1 MQKLSAL
8 FIVMLLVALGFSVS
22 AQDRIVTLSG
32 DTISGR
38 LTRVTNNYLQYET
51 VMDGV
56 KATGRINRNHVQSWT
71 KTEIGPTTQLSALP
85 GYEQGRF
92 RIALF
97 GGYGYRTASTK
108 VAQQNLVNTGFSPEA
123 AKSYYRS
130 FKFGMQGGGQVHYMF
145 WEQNGLGI
153 DYNFFYSK
161 ASALGNMDPGDGY
174 TRIYGTMREDIYTHF
189 TGLSWYAHQW
199 ISPARL
205 KYYSLFSVGLAMYRN
220 ETRIIYSPVLLT
232 GNALG
237 TNLETGLEYFFSEKI
252 AAGLGLSYFQSTL
265 GKVTVNNGNSIQKV
279 ELEDKQREGLGR
291 LNLSAGLKIYF

>member
-1 MQKLSAL
+1 MQKLSVLFLVILLMAL
-8 FIVMLLVALGFSVS
+8 VVSVA
-22 AQDRIVTLSG
+22 AQDRIVTISG
-32 DTISGR
+32 DTITGR
-38 LTRVTNNYLQYET
+38 ITRVNNNSIQYET
-51 VMDGV
+51 ILEGV
-56 KATGRINRNHVQSWT
+56 KSPGRIHRSHVQSWT
-71 KTEIGPTTQLSALP
+71 KNETGSLP
-85 GYEQGRF
+85 ELPAMKGYEQGHF
-92 RIALF
+92 RVALQ
-97 GGYGYRTASTK
+97 GGYGYRTGSTK
-108 VAQQNLVNTGFSPEA
+108 EARQKLINTGFSSEA
-123 AKSYYRS
+123 ANSYYRAI
-130 FKFGMQGGGQVHYMF
+130 KFGMQGGVQIHYMF
-145 WEQNGLGI
+145 WKLNGLGI
-153 DYNFFYSK
+153 DYLFFYSK

-237 TNLETGLEYFFSEKI
+237 TNLETGIEYFFSEKI

-265 GKVTVNNGNSIQKV
+265 GKVTVNDGNSIQKV
-279 ELEDKQREGLGR
+279 KLEDKQREGLGR